1 MLGRNRNRMLMVQ
14 EMLIQSPSRSLS
26 RKKIAAKD
34 WIENF
39 TLDDEEETKTLDEKK
54 KPVDENKKSVVAVFG
69 NEDEDEDMTFQ
80 HLGMLPFDTEV

>member
-14 EMLIQSPSRSLS
+14 
-26 RKKIAAKD
+26 D
-34 WIENF
+34 WIKNF